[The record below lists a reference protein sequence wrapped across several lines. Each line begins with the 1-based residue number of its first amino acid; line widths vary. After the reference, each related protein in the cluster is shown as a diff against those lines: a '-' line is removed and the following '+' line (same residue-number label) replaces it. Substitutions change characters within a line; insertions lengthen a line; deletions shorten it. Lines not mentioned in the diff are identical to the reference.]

1 MNKIFTVS
9 IAHGPAN
16 EQCLVSFWRKRC
28 YVDHV
33 ILSVLEGVL
42 NYIGLDRVSSHFK
55 TRFTVDN
62 DQIPRIE

>member
-16 EQCLVSFWRKRC
+16 EQCLVSFWRKQC
-28 YVDHV
+28 YIDHV

-42 NYIGLDRVSSHFK
+42 NYIVGSGLVTFQNKVHCR
-55 TRFTVDN
+55 
-62 DQIPRIE
+62 